1 MKNLPKSQARAA
13 AILILI
19 IAAVLLVLLALMN
32 ISLFFVVL
40 ILLVVGV
47 SLLRMKKPELFSVFS
62 KAQPRPE
69 TAAAKGEQ
77 ADPGKEP
84 DLFTAHI
91 VLLYHGGLSMQ
102 QIPVN
107 KPEFSIGRSPDSD
120 FVLSGNTNISR
131 THAIIRYNEASG
143 ESTVTDH
150 HSMHGTKLNG
160 EWLAPDAPRVLRSGD
175 IIQIEDRVL
184 TVQNKNY

>member
-1 MKNLPKSQARAA
+1 MKNLPQSQARAA

-19 IAAVLLVLLALMN
+19 ITAVLLVLLALMN
-32 ISLFFVVL
+32 ISLFFVAL

-47 SLLRMKKPELFSVFS
+47 SLLRMKKPEFFSIFS
-62 KAQPRPE
+62 KPQPRNDAPAGPGAGLEPE
-69 TAAAKGEQ
+69 K
-77 ADPGKEP
+77 KI

-107 KPEFSIGRSPDSD
+107 KPEFSIGRSPDCD

-131 THAIIRYNEASG
+131 THAIIRYDAESG
-143 ESTVTDH
+143 QSTVTDH
-150 HSMHGTKLNG
+150 HSVHGTKLNG